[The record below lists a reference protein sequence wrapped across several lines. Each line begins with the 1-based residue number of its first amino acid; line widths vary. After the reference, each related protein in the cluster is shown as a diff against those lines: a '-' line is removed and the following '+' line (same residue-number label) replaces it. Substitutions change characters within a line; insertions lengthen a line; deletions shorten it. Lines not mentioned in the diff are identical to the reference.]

1 VLKDQ
6 LQAIVRG
13 ARAVQ
18 ARGLAIPA
26 DDAVLFRTLL
36 LMGRA
41 LGQLAD
47 EAIQPSGLAE
57 AEFRV
62 LMQLYSQPDGV
73 GHPGEL
79 CAGAAHSP
87 ANISR
92 ITDTLVARN
101 LISRTPSEQDRRRMI
116 LRVTDE
122 GEALIRRYLPAAFAQ
137 ISTLFAT
144 LDVESRAQLLAQ
156 LTEIAGAYDNLM
168 MTRAP
173 C

>member
-6 LQAIVRG
+6 LQAIARG

-36 LMGRA
+36 LVGRA
-41 LGQLAD
+41 LAQMAD

-57 AEFRV
+57 AEVRV

-73 GHPGEL
+73 GHPGGL
-79 CAGAAHSP
+79 CAGAAQSP

-101 LISRTPSEQDRRRMI
+101 LISRAPSEQDRRRMI

-122 GEALIRRYLPAAFAQ
+122 GEALIRRFLPAAYTQ
-137 ISTLFAT
+137 ISTLFDT
-144 LDVESRAQLLAQ
+144 LDDQSRAQLLAQ
-156 LTEIAGAYDNLM
+156 LTDIAGAYDNLM
-168 MTRAP
+168 TKRGS